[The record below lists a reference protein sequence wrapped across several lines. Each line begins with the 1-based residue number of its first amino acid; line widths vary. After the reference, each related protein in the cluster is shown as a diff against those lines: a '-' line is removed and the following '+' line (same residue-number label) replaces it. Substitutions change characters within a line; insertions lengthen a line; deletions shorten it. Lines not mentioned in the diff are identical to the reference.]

1 MSYGLNYTV
10 PFATLDNIPCVVEIE
25 KEGYTGESTELIAGE
40 TPFTVDLDSE
50 EFLYTPT
57 RFSTAKLQIVGN
69 DYLQTLFSTEYRQC
83 RVTFKKDGVITWC
96 GFIKPELYTQD
107 FSSETFILEIE
118 CFSAM
123 SVLEF
128 IDYTTEGGNKEFVSL
143 WRLLQRC
150 ISASY
155 GLYPAIHIPHVYAA
169 DKTEY
174 AAGGNILSR
183 MLVSEQNFFDEDNK
197 PMKLKEVLEEICK
210 FLNWTCVDWR
220 GELYFVDVDHSGV
233 YHKYNA
239 SLTDKVDISKNSLII
254 HDVGYAGNGHSL
266 DVLPGYNKV
275 IVKCSNYVVG
285 QILPEED
292 FGAMEIMKEI
302 ELGVTELPD
311 GSDRKARILMLLPTC
326 YTAHRYA
333 WKGAGSEDEALVI
346 GWNKITEGYYRNLSP
361 NDAYRIAGCHFL
373 KRCDIRVE
381 DGKET
386 VYNYDYTDIIYI
398 NSYQYAGTGYFGSN
412 LEIAA
417 HLTDKTKPLLV
428 IENQYAC
435 SLYNNGVFALEIKI
449 GINAVIINE
458 SVSLG
463 NPIMYLELKVGDYY
477 YNGKE
482 WATTRSYFAIEFE
495 NKDRAFEKGTQ
506 LDAPNTKTLA
516 MPYNGAKGYLIP
528 LPDSGLLG
536 SPQLSI
542 LGFYSYAKSTDNW
555 KKDYYASCYIYD
567 ISLDFFKKDSGK
579 YTIKDSENTDRTY
592 ENVLNENYINE
603 LDEIEL
609 KISSYNNDGAC
620 YSKVMLG
627 GDYLKDNLYNVLLD
641 KSKRIEELLI
651 TRIINHYSA
660 PQIKLTQVIKNSDDI
675 SPLTILS
682 DTFLV
687 NKKFI
692 NAGGSIDYKMNRFE
706 CIMIE
711 V

>member
-83 RVTFKKDGVITWC
+83 RVTFKRDGVITWC

-128 IDYTTEGGNKEFVSL
+128 IDYTTEGENKEFVSL

-150 ISASY
+150 ISASS
-155 GLYPAIHIPHVYAA
+155 GLYPAIHIPYVYAA

-210 FLNWTCVDWR
+210 FLNWTCADWK
-220 GELYFVDVDHSGV
+220 GELYFVDVDHSGT
-233 YHKYNA
+233 YHRYDV
-239 SLTDKVDISKNSLII
+239 SLTTKVDEVINSLTVQDISF
-254 HDVGYAGNGHSL
+254 AGSGHSL
-266 DVLPGYNKV
+266 DILPGYNKV
-275 IVKCSNYVVG
+275 TVKCSNYSVG
-285 QILPEED
+285 KLFPEED
-292 FGAMEIMKEI
+292 FSALKQYSYEKQTNKDA
-302 ELGVTELPD
+302 VTEKYFYYPQ
-311 GSDRKARILMLLPTC
+311 S
-326 YTAHRYA
+326 YT
-333 WKGAGSEDEALVI
+333 L
-346 GWNKITEGYYRNLSP
+346 
-361 NDAYRIAGCHFL
+361 
-373 KRCDIRVE
+373 
-381 DGKET
+381 
-386 VYNYDYTDIIYI
+386 
-398 NSYQYAGTGYFGSN
+398 YQYDNASTTRPMTKEEF
-412 LEIAA
+412 EA
-417 HLTDKTKPLLV
+417 HKDAPNNILGALNTKR
-428 IENQYAC
+428 
-435 SLYNNGVFALEIKI
+435 SLYNLVDGKPDIHNYNWEELIQVRRGFKSSSGNSDDLNRQLPIIEYSEMLPVSAYSDGALAISCSVQITDNYDLTVDDKARQGYASARCMLSI
-449 GINAVIINE
+449 GSHAFTGSEWVYADTNKWFDINFPMGGASGGGFITNE
-458 SVSLG
+458 
-463 NPIMYLELKVGDYY
+463 
-477 YNGKE
+477 
-482 WATTRSYFAIEFE
+482 
-495 NKDRAFEKGTQ
+495 
-506 LDAPNTKTLA
+506 NTKTIIQPYDELTGYVVEFPKDKPLA
-516 MPYNGAKGYLIP
+516 GRVIFKMCPLHSGDDHSSRPGWGYYINDLRVAYATRNDIGAV
-528 LPDSGLLG
+528 
-536 SPQLSI
+536 
-542 LGFYSYAKSTDNW
+542 DNN
-555 KKDYYASCYIYD
+555 S
-567 ISLDFFKKDSGK
+567 
-579 YTIKDSENTDRTY
+579 DRTY

-609 KISSYNNDGAC
+609 KISSYNNDGSC
-620 YSKVMLG
+620 YSKVVIQDG
-627 GDYLKDNLYNVLLD
+627 HNINYLKDNLYNVLLD
-641 KSKRIEELLI
+641 KSKRLEELLI

-660 PQIKLTQVIKNSDDI
+660 PRIKLTQVIKNSDDI

>member
-128 IDYTTEGGNKEFVSL
+128 IDYTTEGENKEFVSL

-254 HDVGYAGNGHSL
+254 QDVGFAGNGHSL
-266 DVLPGYNKV
+266 DFLSGYNKV
-275 IVKCSNYVVG
+275 TVKCSNYPVSQLIPNADFGVKEMYDSYKTTNNEYTEEFYIKG
-285 QILPEED
+285 MILSFWKVKAYRED
-292 FGAMEIMKEI
+292 FPLGSGNIYELTDEQVKISGARLNYNMGMGATAYKVGTVAAEKDGGGYKIIGENYSWKTLIRYKVADGIVGRPILIVKGAVAPYMHGAIEI
-302 ELGVTELPD
+302 EAGILFTTNYSEPHKVTIQEFHVLKFSLKIGREYWNGSSWQTAEATFDVGIGEIGKDVESTSLRGTKTADMPYEGLTGYIVKLPD
-311 GSDRKARILMLLPTC
+311 DRVLVGELELVMYAVNYPYQMDKRI
-326 YTAHRYA
+326 
-333 WKGAGSEDEALVI
+333 SIIDIE
-346 GWNKITEGYYRNLSP
+346 NLK
-361 NDAYRIAGCHFL
+361 L
-373 KRCDIRVE
+373 
-381 DGKET
+381 
-386 VYNYDYTDIIYI
+386 
-398 NSYQYAGTGYFGSN
+398 SYQ
-412 LEIAA
+412 
-417 HLTDKTKPLLV
+417 
-428 IENQYAC
+428 
-435 SLYNNGVFALEIKI
+435 
-449 GINAVIINE
+449 
-458 SVSLG
+458 
-463 NPIMYLELKVGDYY
+463 
-477 YNGKE
+477 
-482 WATTRSYFAIEFE
+482 
-495 NKDRAFEKGTQ
+495 
-506 LDAPNTKTLA
+506 
-516 MPYNGAKGYLIP
+516 
-528 LPDSGLLG
+528 
-536 SPQLSI
+536 
-542 LGFYSYAKSTDNW
+542 
-555 KKDYYASCYIYD
+555 KKDD
-567 ISLDFFKKDSGK
+567 VRDEGNDS
-579 YTIKDSENTDRTY
+579 DRTY